1 MDKRSLQELLHYMS
15 RTVPENACNAKLREI
30 QRYVDELKQDSW
42 IEEVYVTL
50 GEYIEDEVTREVRRL
65 EEEAK
70 ARTEEAKAREEEA
83 KARAEEAKVRA
94 EKAEAER
101 DVISRENKEL
111 REQLEI
117 LKKRLEMSNQRSL

>member
-70 ARTEEAKAREEEA
+70 ARTEEAKARAEEA
-83 KARAEEAKVRA
+83 KVRAEEAKVRA

>member
-1 MDKRSLQELLHYMS
+1 MDKRSLQELLHYIS

-70 ARTEEAKAREEEA
+70 AREEEA

>member
-1 MDKRSLQELLHYMS
+1 MDKRSLQELLHYIS

-70 ARTEEAKAREEEA
+70 AREEEA

-101 DVISRENKEL
+101 DIISRENKEL

>member
-42 IEEVYVTL
+42 IEVVYVTL

-65 EEEAK
+65 
-70 ARTEEAKAREEEA
+70 EEEA

-117 LKKRLEMSNQRSL
+117 LKKRLEMSKQSNQ

>member
-1 MDKRSLQELLHYMS
+1 MS

-70 ARTEEAKAREEEA
+70 AR
-83 KARAEEAKVRA
+83 AEEAKVRA

-117 LKKRLEMSNQRSL
+117 LKKRLEMSNQ

>member
-70 ARTEEAKAREEEA
+70 ARAEEAKV
-83 KARAEEAKVRA
+83 RAEEAKVRA

>member
-70 ARTEEAKAREEEA
+70 AREEEA
-83 KARAEEAKVRA
+83 KARA

>member
-70 ARTEEAKAREEEA
+70 ARAEEAKARIEEA
-83 KARAEEAKVRA
+83 ELRA

>member
-42 IEEVYVTL
+42 IEVVYVTL
-50 GEYIEDEVTREVRRL
+50 GEYIEDEVRRL
-65 EEEAK
+65 E
-70 ARTEEAKAREEEA
+70 
-83 KARAEEAKVRA
+83 EEAKVRA

>member
-70 ARTEEAKAREEEA
+70 AREEEA
-83 KARAEEAKVRA
+83 ELRA

-117 LKKRLEMSNQRSL
+117 LKKRLEMSKQSNQRSL

>member
-70 ARTEEAKAREEEA
+70 AREEEA
-83 KARAEEAKVRA
+83 ELRA

-117 LKKRLEMSNQRSL
+117 LKKRLEMSNQ

>member
-1 MDKRSLQELLHYMS
+1 MDKRSLQELLHYIS

-70 ARTEEAKAREEEA
+70 AREEEAKAREEEA
-83 KARAEEAKVRA
+83 KVRAEEAKVRA

>member
-42 IEEVYVTL
+42 IEVVYVTL

-65 EEEAK
+65 
-70 ARTEEAKAREEEA
+70 EEEA

-101 DVISRENKEL
+101 DVISRENK
-111 REQLEI
+111 
-117 LKKRLEMSNQRSL
+117 

>member
-1 MDKRSLQELLHYMS
+1 MS

-70 ARTEEAKAREEEA
+70 AREEEA
-83 KARAEEAKVRA
+83 ELRA

-101 DVISRENKEL
+101 DIIFRENKEL